1 MESILSIIAALIFVG
16 ALFYFTI
23 LSIPT
28 TVLYVSLI
36 FLVFYFFHLFIYI
49 KIHKFG
55 VPNRWLDRKSQSS
68 YLQLHEDAFQIGGLL
83 YNFRDLVGLWRIALL
98 SVWCIIM
105 VSITF
110 YLFHIFWMFGI
121 IALLLTLWSS
131 LFYLGPII
139 FAVRNIAFRNL
150 GNNH

>member
-1 MESILSIIAALIFVG
+1 MESILSIIAALIFFG

-36 FLVFYFFHLFIYI
+36 FLVFYFLHLFIYI
-49 KIHKFG
+49 KIHKYG
-55 VPNRWLDRKSQSS
+55 VPDRGLDRKSQSS
-68 YLQLHEDAFQIGGLL
+68 FLQLHEDAFQIGGPLT
-83 YNFRDLVGLWRIALL
+83 NFRDLVGLWRQALV
-98 SVWCIIM
+98 SVWNIIM

-110 YLFHIFWMFGI
+110 YLFQFFWMFGI
-121 IALLLTLWSS
+121 LALVGTLWLLLH
-131 LFYLGPII
+131 FIGPMI

-150 GNNH
+150 GNNL